1 MKTITVYKASTG
13 EITRVVTCPDD
24 VIHLQLNAGEAL
36 VEGFSNDATQKV
48 VEGVIVDKEP
58 PSDLELNAVALRELR
73 NIRNESLASS
83 DWTQLPDNALSD
95 ATKALWAVYRQE
107 LRDLTNIYL
116 EILNISEVNFP
127 SPPN

>member
-24 VIHLQLNAGEAL
+24 AINLQLNAGEAL
-36 VEGFSNDATQKV
+36 IEGFSNDATQKV